1 MVSTADL
8 RDGKNH
14 CFETKLTNEKR
25 IPVKL
30 NINSLSVIDRTIKIF
45 DVIGDS
51 YTPSA
56 TIQGHEGP
64 VWEVSWAHPKFGVVL
79 ASCSFDGTVMIHREI
94 RPRVWTLLY
103 TYKFHESSVNT
114 VKFAPHEFGL
124 ILAAGSSDGKVS
136 ILSHQEDDTW
146 SAYILED
153 NPLGVN
159 ALSWGPYKCLGSVI
173 TTNAEEE
180 EEVRRTTAATEEDEA
195 GCCMRLVTGGSD
207 NKIRFWRY
215 TPRLASWTQDS
226 LEDNDTPLRHNDWV
240 RDVAWAP
247 CCIPINIVA
256 SCSEDKTVIIWL
268 QTEALGSWQPTVL
281 PTFDDP
287 VWRVSWSLTGNI
299 LAVSSGDN
307 TVTLWKAAL
316 DGTWSQISSVDAV
329 PAGDSQITSTD
340 SSTLQEQYK

>member
-1 MVSTADL
+1 
-8 RDGKNH
+8 
-14 CFETKLTNEKR
+14 
-25 IPVKL
+25 
-30 NINSLSVIDRTIKIF
+30 
-45 DVIGDS
+45 
-51 YTPSA
+51 
-56 TIQGHEGP
+56 

-79 ASCSFDGTVMIHREI
+79 ASCSFDGTVMIHREV
-94 RPRVWTLLY
+94 RPKVWTLLY

-114 VKFAPHEFGL
+114 VEFAPHQFGL

-136 ILSHQEDDTW
+136 ILTHQEDDTW

-159 ALSWGPYKCLGSVI
+159 ALSWGPYNCLGSATSS
-173 TTNAEEE
+173 TTKVVLDAEQEE
-180 EEVRRTTAATEEDEA
+180 DRRTTAAAPPAEEVDEA

-207 NKIRFWRY
+207 NQIRFWRY
-215 TPRLASWTQDS
+215 VPRLASWTQDS
-226 LEDNDTPLRHNDWV
+226 LEDNHMPLRHNDWV

-281 PTFDDP
+281 PTFEDP

-316 DGTWSQISSVDAV
+316 DGTWSQISSLDAL
-329 PAGDSQITSTD
+329 PTGDSRNTSTN
-340 SSTLQEQYK
+340 STLQEQ